1 MVMFV
6 FLMIGLAALGAVLS
20 GICDGRHEEARM
32 LRFQPA
38 VNPPRVAAR
47 QVSRISRSAYEVA
60 AGDELMAEI
69 EEWLTAQR

>member
-6 FLMIGLAALGAVLS
+6 VLMIGLAALGAVLS
-20 GICDGRHEEARM
+20 GIWDGRHEEARM

-38 VNPPRVAAR
+38 VNPPRSAVR
-47 QVSRISRSAYEVA
+47 QIGRGAYEAA